1 MSRKER
7 SECVEWFRDR
17 TGLRV
22 RIRIANR
29 PVVEGSWNPLFLVT
43 VPNFMNL

>member
-22 RIRIANR
+22 CIGTTDQ
-29 PVVEGSWNPLFLVT
+29 PVVEGSWNPLFLVSEL
-43 VPNFMNL
+43 VRWFR